1 MVKLILAF
9 LKFNMSGL
17 FKNYFSNRSLFYNLF
32 NDAAKN
38 LTDMAT
44 LLTTVVNIDNEEER
58 LPVFKQI
65 DKLENNGDDITHKIY
80 LALDKVIFTPLNRG
94 AIHALA
100 SAIDD
105 VADTIQEASGRM
117 YLYNIVDFMP
127 SIKQIAALIQSAGA
141 EIEKTVALLR
151 VPKSRDMILTS
162 CRQIKEYEHQS
173 DQIYYHAVAE
183 LFANEKNA
191 IILIKYRE
199 ILASLENS
207 VNCCKTAAEA
217 LESISLNNN

>member
-1 MVKLILAF
+1 MAGI
-9 LKFNMSGL
+9 

-32 NDAAKN
+32 NEAAKN
-38 LTDMAT
+38 MIDMAN
-44 LLTTVVNIDNEEER
+44 LLVIVINTESEEARE
-58 LPVFKQI
+58 PIFKQI

-80 LALDKVIFTPLNRG
+80 LALDKVIFTPLNRS

-100 SAIDD
+100 AAIDD

-117 YLYNIVDFMP
+117 YLYNIIDF
-127 SIKQIAALIQSAGA
+127 SSAIRQIAALILEAA
-141 EIEKTVALLR
+141 KEIEKTVVLLKI
-151 VPKSRDMILTS
+151 PKSRDKIISS
-162 CRQIKEYEHQS
+162 CRQIKQYEHQS

-183 LFANEKNA
+183 LFADEKDA
-191 IILIKYRE
+191 INLIKYRE

-207 VNCCKTAAEA
+207 VNRCKNVAEA